1 MTGDSAKILKTKLID
16 ILVHDPD
23 DGVMLLNVY
32 DCTERIEVRAT
43 LVFWAAETERAP
55 PHPARTP
62 PP

>member
-32 DCTERIEVRAT
+32 DCTERIEVRA
-43 LVFWAAETERAP
+43 
-55 PHPARTP
+55 
-62 PP
+62 